1 MNARGAHADAA
12 ADDDALRASYAGTA
26 VCVLGA
32 SGFVGR
38 WVARELA
45 RLGARVV
52 AGALDADAA
61 RDALR
66 SVGARAQVEVVD
78 VARAGVLAPLLQ
90 RTRPAVVFNAVGY
103 GVDRSERDPDTAQRV
118 NAELPGELAK
128 AVADARESARADAWP
143 GTALVHV
150 GSALEYGE
158 IGGDLSEESV
168 PDATTLYGRTKL
180 AGTRRLA
187 EVAARRSLPALT
199 ARLFT
204 VYGPGEHEGRLLPSL
219 LAARDGGDDLPLTA
233 GEQRRDFT
241 WIGDVA
247 AGLARLGARPCEPGW
262 VVNLATGR
270 STRVREFVEAAALE
284 LGIAPERLRFGTL
297 PTRAEEMQHD
307 PVNVGRLR
315 ACLGWT
321 PATPVPAGV
330 RLTRDFVA
338 DTD

>member
-1 MNARGAHADAA
+1 MNARGARADA
-12 ADDDALRASYAGTA
+12 ADDDALRTAYSGTT
-26 VCVLGA
+26 VLVLGA

-38 WVARELA
+38 WIARELA
-45 RLGARVV
+45 RLGAHVV
-52 AGALDADAA
+52 AGARDADAA

-66 SVGARAQVEVVD
+66 SVGARARLEVVD
-78 VARAGVLAPLLQ
+78 VAHAGLLASLLQ
-90 RTRPAVVFNAVGY
+90 RTRPAVVFNAIGY
-103 GVDRSERDPDTAQRV
+103 GVDRGERDADTAQRV
-118 NAELPGELAK
+118 NAELPGELAE
-128 AVADARESARADAWP
+128 AVADARESARAGAWR
-143 GTALVHV
+143 GAALVHV

-158 IGGDLSEESV
+158 IGGDLNEESV

-204 VYGPGEHEGRLLPSL
+204 VYGPGEHKGRLLPTL
-219 LAARDGGDDLPLTA
+219 LAARGGQEDLPLTA

-262 VVNLATGR
+262 VVNLATGGLT
-270 STRVREFVEAAALE
+270 SVREFVEAAAIE
-284 LGIAPERLRFGTL
+284 LGIAPGRLRFGAL
-297 PTRAEEMQHD
+297 PTRAEEMQHE
-307 PVNVGRLR
+307 PVDVGRLR
-315 ACLGWT
+315 ASLGWT

-330 RLTRDFVA
+330 RLARDFA
-338 DTD
+338 DDTD